1 MQISSIVLVLQHG
14 RRVHSIRMQT
24 LLADV
29 KLVSMRQ
36 GAINDSE
43 FSKTVR
49 FHNSHLLQHR
59 LNVYITKPLFKSPKT
74 DLHLISPYNIAA
86 WLNIQVKRIEDMI
99 TTDKMP

>member
-1 MQISSIVLVLQHG
+1 MQI
-14 RRVHSIRMQT
+14 

-36 GAINDSE
+36 EAINDSE
-43 FSKTVR
+43 FSKTVC
-49 FHNSHLLQHR
+49 FHNSHLQHK

-74 DLHLISPYNIAA
+74 DLHLISLYNIAA

>member
-1 MQISSIVLVLQHG
+1 
-14 RRVHSIRMQT
+14 MQT

-29 KLVSMRQ
+29 KLVSLRQ
-36 GAINDSE
+36 EARNDSE
-43 FSKTVR
+43 FSKTVC
-49 FHNSHLLQHR
+49 FHNSHFRKQIECLHNKTSL
-59 LNVYITKPLFKSPKT
+59 SPKT